1 MVTNAAAPAGRG
13 LFPLWFGILGPP
25 VIWAVRIAANYILV
39 PYACWWEWIWI
50 LHLTTLVGL
59 LGAAAAGGVA
69 WRHWRRSGSG
79 TGVEFGGALTRSRF
93 MALVG
98 ILSSGFF
105 CLVIVAEGLANA
117 FVHPC
122 QTAGVPIPWL

>member
-1 MVTNAAAPAGRG
+1 MATQRVSESAGG

-25 VIWAVRIAANYILV
+25 IIWAGRIAVSYILV
-39 PYACWWEWIWI
+39 PYACWTGWII
-50 LHLTTLVGL
+50 MLHLVTLVAL
-59 LGAAAAGGVA
+59 LATAFAGWVA
-69 WRHWRRSGSG
+69 WRRWRQAGRG
-79 TGVEFGGALTRSRF
+79 TEVELDGMTTRTRF

-105 CLVIVAEGLANA
+105 FLVMVAEGLANF

-122 QTAGVPIPWL
+122 QTGGVPAAW